1 MLNMIRHAFGTNV
14 RTPVLRFEVDM
25 AELTEAGVQALIKR
39 LRLRI
44 QDLENI
50 NEGRQREIL
59 SLLRENS
66 RLKKEAS
73 LWLDDWIKVN
83 VKSEAQKVD
92 IKRA

>member
-1 MLNMIRHAFGTNV
+1 
-14 RTPVLRFEVDM
+14 M

-59 SLLRENS
+59 SLLNENARLRREVNS
-66 RLKKEAS
+66 
-73 LWLDDWIKVN
+73 WIDDWVKVPL
-83 VKSEAQKVD
+83 KSEAQKVD
-92 IKRA
+92 IHKA